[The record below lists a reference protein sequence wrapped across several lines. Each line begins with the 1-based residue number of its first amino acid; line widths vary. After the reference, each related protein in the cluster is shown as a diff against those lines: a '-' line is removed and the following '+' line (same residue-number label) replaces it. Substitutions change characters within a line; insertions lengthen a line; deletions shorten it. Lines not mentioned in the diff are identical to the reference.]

1 MKKRFKSRYYCM
13 KKGIVYGIIPRK
25 KVENYCKRTKCPFLL
40 EVPYPQNPFLA
51 MEKTKVE
58 VEEP

>member
-1 MKKRFKSRYYCM
+1 M